1 MPLVLAVACC
11 AQRRR
16 LGVFLSDTA
25 YNLRLAMIAGNSN
38 GRTIY
43 VAIVTDVIGLLASD
57 PGTRVDA
64 EAVKDV
70 SPRGGFVVA
79 TTTAQA
85 LRQASNTIALE
96 AGAGDTVRIYAESGS
111 RNFEGAILIEDIAT
125 IDDGDSLQ
133 GFALV
138 NVRRST
144 VAPYDYNSVFP
155 ARFSEQD
162 FWFWQ
167 CAVAADGAPH
177 CSVLLA
183 VYDRDERGRPRFA
196 GHYRWVLQLT
206 VKLTSPPPVQT
217 RERRHE

>member
-1 MPLVLAVACC
+1 VPLGPAGRA
-11 AQRRR
+11 ARHRRQ
-16 LGVFLSDTA
+16 GVFLSDTA

-43 VAIVTDVIGLLASD
+43 VAIVADVIGLLAS
-57 PGTRVDA
+57 GVDA

-70 SPRGGFVVA
+70 SPRTGFVVA

-85 LRQASNTIALE
+85 LWQASNTIALD
-96 AGAGDTVRIYAESGS
+96 ADVGDTVCIYAKSGS
-111 RNFEGAILIEDIAT
+111 RNFEGAVLIEDVSLIN
-125 IDDGDSLQ
+125 DGDSLQ
-133 GFALV
+133 SFALV
-138 NVRRST
+138 NVPRST
-144 VAPYDYNSVFP
+144 VAPYDDNSVFP
-155 ARFSEQD
+155 ARFSEQN

-167 CAVAADGAPH
+167 CAVARDGAPH

-196 GHYRWVLQLT
+196 GHYRWGLQLT
-206 VKLTSPPPVQT
+206 VKSTSPSPVVQT